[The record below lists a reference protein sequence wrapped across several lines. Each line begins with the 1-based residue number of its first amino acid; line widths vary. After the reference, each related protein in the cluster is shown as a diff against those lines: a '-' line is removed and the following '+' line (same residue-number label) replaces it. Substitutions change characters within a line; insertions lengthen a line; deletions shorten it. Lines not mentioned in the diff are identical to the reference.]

1 MVDILERPTTDFKEA
16 ATSQAKVTLEID
28 ADIAEYLKTQFPE
41 FPDWQRHAND
51 TLRLYMDQSQ
61 AREREFEHFAQP
73 EPDEITAPTVPPPAL

>member
-1 MVDILERPTTDFKEA
+1 MVDILERPTTDFREV

-51 TLRLYMDQSQ
+51 TLRLYMDTGQQ
-61 AREREFEHFAQP
+61 REPESGHFAQQ
-73 EPDEITAPTVPPPAL
+73 EPDETAALIPTPI